1 MTGDFIEKATTLLLN
16 EGYFALT
23 GVNERD
29 ASALY
34 GACGEYLRDIEERGK
49 GLTPEE
55 KRGLF
60 TDEEMADILA
70 VIRLGDYLERN
81 ARLFGETN

>member
-29 ASALY
+29 ATAHY

-49 GLTPEE
+49 GLMPEE

-60 TDEEMADILA
+60 TDEEREGRIAFPTRQFSTDGPPTG
-70 VIRLGDYLERN
+70 VKS
-81 ARLFGETN
+81 